1 MKIDAA
7 DRSRLRIHLLPDK
20 SGNDPCQG
28 IAHTACR
35 HAGISGHIHISEAI
49 FRGDDGRHALQ
60 DERHSPIHR
69 KSDRTID
76 ALSFRLSRRPSRQM
90 GKFPHMRRQDQLAGA
105 AGEIDLHLL
114 HRIQRICI
122 DNDRLP
128 PACED
133 LLHEALRLC
142 VTAKPRADGEHII
155 GLCLLEDFL
164 CHSRREE
171 IRIPHG
177 RNHELGHLARYHSRR
192 LWHSHD
198 SHLAGPGMER
208 ALSGEERRP
217 LHAGRAGDDADESIL
232 SFMTHALP

>member
-1 MKIDAA
+1 
-7 DRSRLRIHLLPDK
+7 
-20 SGNDPCQG
+20 
-28 IAHTACR
+28 
-35 HAGISGHIHISEAI
+35 
-49 FRGDDGRHALQ
+49 
-60 DERHSPIHR
+60 
-69 KSDRTID
+69 
-76 ALSFRLSRRPSRQM
+76 M
-90 GKFPHMRRQDQLAGA
+90 GEFPHMRRQDQLAGTTS
-105 AGEIDLHLL
+105 EIDLHLL

-133 LLHEALRLC
+133 LLHKALRLC

-155 GLCLLEDFL
+155 GLCLLKDFL
-164 CHSRREE
+164 CYSGREE

-177 RNHELGHLARYHSRR
+177 RHHELGHLARYHSRR

-208 ALSGEERRP
+208 TLSGEERRP

>member
-7 DRSRLRIHLLPDK
+7 DRSRLRIHLLPNK

-35 HAGISGHIHISEAI
+35 HTRISGHIHISEAI
-49 FRGDDGRHALQ
+49 FRSNDGRHALQ
-60 DERHSPIHR
+60 DERHSPLHR

-76 ALSFRLSRRPSRQM
+76 ALSFRLSRRSSRQM
-90 GKFPHMRRQDQLAGA
+90 SKFPHMRRQDQLAGA
-105 AGEIDLHLL
+105 AGEIDLHFL

-122 DNDRLP
+122 DDDRLP

-133 LLHEALRLC
+133 LFHKAPRLC
-142 VTAKPRADGEHII
+142 VPTKPRPDGEHII
-155 GLCLLEDFL
+155 DLCLLEDFL
-164 CHSRREE
+164 CHSRGEE

-177 RNHELGHLARYHSRR
+177 RNHELGHLARYRSRR

-198 SHLAGPGMER
+198 SHLAGPSMER

-217 LHAGRAGDDADESIL
+217 FHAGRAGDDADESIL